1 MDKNEP
7 KHYRPKLLA
16 FKESRDL
23 YDCNMIKRDLE
34 FAKSCFDQISE
45 NEYGVSFASQD
56 FISNKKGSLDWCT
69 FVTGA
74 IYYRRCFKSGV
85 RICLSRDEVVGAL
98 ADDQLSLHDALI
110 DITDKHVAHSVN
122 EMELGCTTID
132 VSIDNEGHVHRGGI
146 GWRGAGIGP
155 FGPAGYRAF
164 CLIVATIV
172 DGPLN
177 GKIAALE
184 KAVHD
189 RAALMTDAEIMQ
201 LPDGFTPFIDTPQ
214 FKRPR
219 TWPPR
224 AD

>member
-1 MDKNEP
+1 
-7 KHYRPKLLA
+7 
-16 FKESRDL
+16 
-23 YDCNMIKRDLE
+23 MIKRDLE

-189 RAALMTDAEIMQ
+189 RVALMTDAEIMQ